1 LKRQRFGAAFFI
13 CHPLV
18 LRRGWGAESIPLF
31 QAVPSPEKVG
41 RWEWGHHLGLAEKSN
56 SVPHIGTSKEVLRM
70 NELPNLALAGG
81 LAWASGIRL
90 YATLFL
96 AGLLGRLGYIE
107 LPPGLAVL
115 SHNWVL
121 IVSGVL
127 MAGEFL
133 ADKIP
138 VFDSVWDSVQTFVRI
153 PVGTLLAWG
162 VFKNAGVDQQIIAGL
177 LGGAVVTGNWG
188 ASASEDISLLGIF
201 YLMIAHPLALL
212 VLLAL
217 FLLMLCWLLPK
228 IVRGLRVLLGR
239 LRGVGVWFSGVRRS
253 PDTYR

>member
-1 LKRQRFGAAFFI
+1 
-13 CHPLV
+13 
-18 LRRGWGAESIPLF
+18 
-31 QAVPSPEKVG
+31 
-41 RWEWGHHLGLAEKSN
+41 
-56 SVPHIGTSKEVLRM
+56 M
-70 NELPNLALAGG
+70 NQLPNLALAGG

-96 AGLLGRLGYIE
+96 AGLLGRLGYVD

-138 VFDSVWDSVQTFVRI
+138 VFDSVWDSVQTFIRI

-162 VFKNAGVDQQIIAGL
+162 VFKNSGMDQQVIAAL
-177 LGGAVVTGNWG
+177 LGGAVVTGTHLAKSGGRALINTSPEPFTNWG
-188 ASASEDISLLGIF
+188 ASAGEDISLLGIF
-201 YLMIAHPLALL
+201 YLMIAHPL
-212 VLLAL
+212 VLLLLLGL
-217 FLLMLCWLLPK
+217 FLLLLCWMLPK
-228 IVRGLRVLLGR
+228 IIRGLRVLVQR
-239 LRGVGVWFSGVRRS
+239 LRGAGAWLSGTGKVT
-253 PDTYR
+253 DA

>member
-1 LKRQRFGAAFFI
+1 
-13 CHPLV
+13 
-18 LRRGWGAESIPLF
+18 
-31 QAVPSPEKVG
+31 
-41 RWEWGHHLGLAEKSN
+41 
-56 SVPHIGTSKEVLRM
+56 M
-70 NELPNLALAGG
+70 NEIPNLALAGG

-96 AGLLGRLGYIE
+96 AGLLGRLGYVD

-138 VFDSVWDSVQTFVRI
+138 VFDSVWDSVQTFIRI

-162 VFKNAGVDQQIIAGL
+162 VFKNSGMDQQVIAAL
-177 LGGAVVTGNWG
+177 LGGAVVTGTHLAKSGGRALINTSPEPFTNWG
-188 ASASEDISLLGIF
+188 ASAGEDISLLGIF
-201 YLMIAHPLALL
+201 YLMIAHPL
-212 VLLAL
+212 VLLLLLGL
-217 FLLMLCWLLPK
+217 FLLLLCWMLPK
-228 IVRGLRVLLGR
+228 IIRGLRVLVLR
-239 LRGVGVWFSGVRRS
+239 LRGAGAWLSGARKVT
-253 PDTYR
+253 DA

>member
-1 LKRQRFGAAFFI
+1 
-13 CHPLV
+13 
-18 LRRGWGAESIPLF
+18 
-31 QAVPSPEKVG
+31 
-41 RWEWGHHLGLAEKSN
+41 
-56 SVPHIGTSKEVLRM
+56 M

-96 AGLLGRLGYIE
+96 AGLLGRLGYVD

-127 MAGEFL
+127 MVGEFL

-138 VFDSVWDSVQTFVRI
+138 VFDSVWDSIQTFIRI

-162 VFKNAGVDQQIIAGL
+162 VFKNAGMDQQVIAAL
-177 LGGAVVTGNWG
+177 LGGAVVTGTHLAKSGGRALINTSPEPFTNWG
-188 ASASEDISLLGIF
+188 ASAGEDVSLLGIF

-212 VLLAL
+212 ILLAL
-217 FLLMLCWLLPK
+217 FLVMLCWLLPK
-228 IVRGLRVLLGR
+228 IVRGLRVLMQR
-239 LRGVGVWFSGVRRS
+239 LRGAGAWLSGAGKVT
-253 PDTYR
+253 DT

>member
-177 LGGAVVTGNWG
+177 LGGAVVTGTHLAKSGGRALINTIG
-188 ASASEDISLLGIF
+188 A
-201 YLMIAHPLALL
+201 LAR
-212 VLLAL
+212 A
-217 FLLMLCWLLPK
+217 K
-228 IVRGLRVLLGR
+228 
-239 LRGVGVWFSGVRRS
+239 
-253 PDTYR
+253 TYRCWVSSI